1 MNRIEDIFLESYVST
16 IQAPLPPSSQNNRI
30 KMGEVYQLPN
40 ERYALVCIYCSEEF
54 QYFSEFTLHVQEHLS
69 RLKPPQKDNPKHQI
83 DNDFIK
89 KESEIEQNNTAN
101 ESESIIQE
109 PELIESIKKD
119 GTAAAKEEPR
129 NLDEDNDYSGND
141 FNNFLD
147 VCMDD
152 NDIENVEDDVDNDDS
167 NQDDDYHSDDDEEG
181 QSTSTDTKE
190 IVLRSATKSKSSIEK
205 SKLTKRQYKQRI
217 KANVVTDAYEK
228 LLAKYVNSAE
238 DPLELDPVKFEI
250 FKADKVDGLFPCSI
264 KDSPEVR
271 MLATF
276 SVHSYKYEKSGRE
289 YLCPVCKSAHPN
301 PASVR
306 RHVFTHVK
314 ERVFL
319 CGFCPEKFRAIRYLR
334 SHLKKNHNNE
344 SRSFECFL
352 CHKEFTHNQF
362 RAMKDHIQSHQFAN
376 LYCMLCYKK
385 FKQYRFYQMHM
396 MNIHPQGICLKNEN
410 QQIQQEPIDYHER
423 KVITTY
429 ECYLC
434 RKDFRERRLL
444 RSHMKLHVQQPR
456 LCLVCGIFCSSATS
470 LSRHMKLHNSDE
482 TKSQHLCTICGKGFK
497 IRQYL
502 LRHNRKEH
510 QLWADNQQPI
520 CQICGAYFDKKSL
533 LHAHMKTHPFEET
546 RNFICTICNHAARNA
561 YNLRRHMLTHSN
573 DRSYECP
580 ICQKTFNPR
589 YARDHM
595 KSHTESRKHK
605 CLDCGKRF
613 KRKYALKQHSFQHG
627 GAPEHKCD
635 ICGRAFARTDKLLR
649 HRRRHGIPLNYHC
662 KICLKGFISQKSY
675 LLHESSHMKS
685 SRTAAT
691 PAATLAATVTVDTKT
706 NLLTNH

>member
-1 MNRIEDIFLESYVST
+1 MNQIEDIFFESDFSAS
-16 IQAPLPPSSQNNRI
+16 QPPPQQNSRI
-30 KMGEVYQLPN
+30 KMGEVFQLPN
-40 ERYALVCIYCSEEF
+40 ERYALVCIHCSEEF
-54 QYFSEFTLHVQEHLS
+54 QYFSEFTLHVQDHLS
-69 RLKPPQKDNPKHQI
+69 RLKPPQKDDSQQTA
-83 DNDFIK
+83 DFNK
-89 KESEIEQNNTAN
+89 EESEIDGNKQDTTI
-101 ESESIIQE
+101 ESRTITQE
-109 PELIESIKKD
+109 PKVIESIEKI
-119 GTAAAKEEPR
+119 AAAKGGSS
-129 NLDEDNDYSGND
+129 NLKEDDDYSDDD

-147 VCMDD
+147 VGMDEDDD
-152 NDIENVEDDVDNDDS
+152 N
-167 NQDDDYHSDDDEEG
+167 NQDEEE

-190 IVLRSATKSKSSIEK
+190 TVLRSIRKTKSIEK
-205 SKLTKRQYKQRI
+205 PKLTKRQYKKRI
-217 KANVVTDAYEK
+217 KPNAVTDVYEE

-238 DPLELDPVKFEI
+238 DPMDPVKFEI

-264 KDSPEVR
+264 KDTPEVR
-271 MLATF
+271 MLASF
-276 SVHSYKYEKSGRE
+276 SVHSYKFEKLGKE
-289 YLCPVCKSAHPN
+289 YLCPVCKSTHPN

-306 RHVFTHVK
+306 RHIFTHVK
-314 ERVFL
+314 ERVLL

-334 SHLKKNHNNE
+334 GHLKQKHHNE

-352 CHKEFTHNQF
+352 CHKEFTHQQF

-376 LYCMLCYKK
+376 LHCMLCYKK
-385 FKQYRFYQMHM
+385 FKQYRFYQLHM
-396 MNIHPQGICLKNEN
+396 MNIHPQGICLKNES
-410 QQIQQEPIDYHER
+410 QQTQQEPIDYHE
-423 KVITTY
+423 KPVITTY

-470 LSRHMKLHNSDE
+470 LSRHMKLHDSDE
-482 TKSQHLCTICGKGFK
+482 TKSQHLCNICGKGFK

-510 QLWADNQQPI
+510 QLWADNQEPI

-546 RNFICTICNHAARNA
+546 RNFICSICNHAARNA
-561 YNLRRHMLTHSN
+561 YNLRRHMQTHSN
-573 DRSYECP
+573 DRSFECS
-580 ICQKTFNPR
+580 ICKKRFHPR
-589 YARDHM
+589 YAKDHM

-605 CLDCGKRF
+605 CPDCGKKF

-685 SRTAAT
+685 SETAVVEVK
-691 PAATLAATVTVDTKT
+691 PE
-706 NLLTNH
+706 LLPTH